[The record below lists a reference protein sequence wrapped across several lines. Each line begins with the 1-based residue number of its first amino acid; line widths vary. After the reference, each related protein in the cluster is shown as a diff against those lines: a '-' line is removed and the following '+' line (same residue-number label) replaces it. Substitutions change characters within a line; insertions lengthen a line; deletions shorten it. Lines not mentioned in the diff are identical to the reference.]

1 MLEKP
6 TVKLQHE
13 IKIFVYLCI
22 HVEMNSQVHVAQF
35 SNATILAVSKT
46 FVAEHTKNSKIVTEV
61 FTWTEVQE
69 GKETMYGMEYIKY
82 NFRVHTNDLSPA
94 LSKVLYST
102 DNLENRSSGI
112 IMDRLTIMS
121 YHVL

>member
-1 MLEKP
+1 
-6 TVKLQHE
+6 
-13 IKIFVYLCI
+13 
-22 HVEMNSQVHVAQF
+22 
-35 SNATILAVSKT
+35 
-46 FVAEHTKNSKIVTEV
+46 
-61 FTWTEVQE
+61 
-69 GKETMYGMEYIKY
+69 MYGMEYIKY